1 MPIPGRYSRAL
12 FWFRRDLHDYDNA
25 GLCHALE
32 SSREV
37 FCAFIF
43 DREILDE
50 LPSNADRRV
59 EFIWGSIGEL
69 RTALEKLGG
78 SLIVL
83 RARSS
88 EAVPRLAAE
97 LKMNAVFANDDYE
110 PLAIARD
117 RLIHAPWAMTAR
129 AEGVGVCHRQELP
142 RGGCRPRQRARKNA
156 AVVQSSKR
164 MKSSRE
170 ARGDRH
176 IIQPRADLP
185 W

>member
-117 RLIHAPWAMTAR
+117 RLIHAPWAMTRASRRSRGVSSARVTPRRLSTTPAR
-129 AEGVGVCHRQELP
+129 AKKRCS
-142 RGGCRPRQRARKNA
+142 C
-156 AVVQSSKR
+156 SK
-164 MKSSRE
+164 
-170 ARGDRH
+170 
-176 IIQPRADLP
+176 Q
-185 W
+185 